1 MQSPYQP
8 KPRVPSAMFQ
18 AIDRHLLAALQQN
31 ARTSNADL
39 GLTAFTSIRARE
51 GDGAPETAS
60 ALALIPE
67 VLEVHHVAGE
77 GCIVVKLKVRDTDDL
92 SRPMRERISAWSTV
106 EGTRTTIVL
115 STEKEA
121 ARLPLCQLAESH
133 DEGPDGST

>member
-1 MQSPYQP
+1 
-8 KPRVPSAMFQ
+8 MFD

-60 ALALIPE
+60 ALALIPELLE

-115 STEKEA
+115 STEKET
-121 ARLPLCQLAESH
+121 ARLPLYQLAESH